1 MRVAKFLTA
10 FITTVIIIGCSS
22 YEHPNNYDFK
32 KNIDIDIINDS
43 DDLVKYLNKV
53 IFCKI
58 KSIFL

>member
-32 KNIDIDIINDS
+32 KNIDIDIKKRRNSIQSANC
-43 DDLVKYLNKV
+43 VKYK
-53 IFCKI
+53 
-58 KSIFL
+58 